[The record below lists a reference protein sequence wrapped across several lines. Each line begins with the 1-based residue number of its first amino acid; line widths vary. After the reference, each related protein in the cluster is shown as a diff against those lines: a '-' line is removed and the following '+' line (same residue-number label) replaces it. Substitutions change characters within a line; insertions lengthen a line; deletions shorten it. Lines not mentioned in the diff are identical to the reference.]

1 MTTDKNIVARV
12 EAILAKDNP
21 TNAEVREARSLLNS
35 YKGTDEDE
43 VEWISWLAE
52 GLFLL
57 EVY

>member
-1 MTTDKNIVARV
+1 MATYKTIVARV

-35 YKGTDEDE
+35 SKGTDEDE

>member
-1 MTTDKNIVARV
+1 MAAYKTIVARV

-35 YKGTDEDE
+35 YKGTNEDE
-43 VEWISWLAE
+43 LERIMWLAE

>member
-1 MTTDKNIVARV
+1 MAAYKTIVARV

-21 TNAEVREARSLLNS
+21 TDAEVREARSLLNS

-52 GLFLL
+52 GLFLS